1 MFQQIGPLIR
11 EPLTVSIAI
20 VQEKGLRR
28 VTSRKEWPQDVKR
41 KALIELMKDTPRQ
54 LLAKELWLAS
64 SGAASAF
71 ERQQK

>member
-1 MFQQIGPLIR
+1 
-11 EPLTVSIAI
+11 
-20 VQEKGLRR
+20 

-54 LLAKELWLAS
+54 LLAKEIWLAS

-71 ERQQK
+71 QRQQRYGKQFKFRLQSDC